1 MKEEPRILW
10 WKGAG
15 VSCPALSLTN
25 YTSLTFQPWTG
36 SRTEVTQPWA
46 VPVIAGW
53 GGRGDQK
60 RGTGGQSRSD
70 FTLGVIQDKA
80 TGKSSSG
87 SPKMEKSP
95 DSPLSSAPCCLRN
108 KLTWFAKLLTI
119 WSHTLASLQAKLSH
133 TFQSICVE
141 LFSGLQKCQFPFS
154 PQVFAHAVS
163 CCLEWTAPHSSA
175 WRTSAHSLR
184 QHKCHLLWGVSLA
197 LLLLVTFSVPTAFWS

>member
-46 VPVIAGW
+46 LPVIAGW

-87 SPKMEKSP
+87 SPKIGE
-95 DSPLSSAPCCLRN
+95 DSWLTPFLSSLLPAEQINVVCKALNNLVPHFGFFASQA
-108 KLTWFAKLLTI
+108 LTYLSVHLCRIIF
-119 WSHTLASLQAKLSH
+119 WSSKMPISFLAS
-133 TFQSICVE
+133 
-141 LFSGLQKCQFPFS
+141 GLC
-154 PQVFAHAVS
+154 S
-163 CCLEWTAPHSSA
+163 CCLMLPGMDCPPFLCR
-175 WRTSAHSLR
+175 RTSAHSLR
-184 QHKCHLLWGVSLA
+184 QHKCPLLWGVSLA